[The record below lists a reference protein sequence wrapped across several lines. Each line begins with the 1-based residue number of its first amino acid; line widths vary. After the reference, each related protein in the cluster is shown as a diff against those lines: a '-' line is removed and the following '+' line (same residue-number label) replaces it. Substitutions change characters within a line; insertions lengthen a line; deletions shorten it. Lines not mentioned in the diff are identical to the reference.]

1 MPHFDCWAPHPEE
14 RDQFFIAAAGGGAPY
29 LPREEL
35 FEVHQR
41 AAREVEFNVI
51 FCNMMDEG

>member
-1 MPHFDCWAPHPEE
+1 MQKTSHSKRHFDCWNSPQPPEE
-14 RDQFFIAAAGGGAPY
+14 RDQFFITPLVAGGGAPY

-41 AAREVEFNVI
+41 AAREVA
-51 FCNMMDEG
+51 